1 MTLRLSL
8 FYAAIFLAIGIM
20 VPFWPLWL
28 KSRGMAEAEIGLLLS
43 AGMWVRAVSN
53 PLVAQAADRRG
64 SRRRAILV
72 LAFGALAAYGLFI
85 PARGFWAL
93 LAVSLPATVMFSSML
108 PLCET
113 VAMARVR
120 THRLDYGRMR
130 LWGSVTFILAAT
142 LGGWLLAGRPADM
155 VLWMVLGALA
165 LTVAAAFAMP
175 DARTPQGLPRHRAPL
190 AAMLRDRRFIVFL
203 LCASLLQASH
213 AVYYGF
219 ATLHWRA
226 AGYHETVI
234 GALWAEGVIA
244 EVVLFAFSGAVVA
257 RLGPRGLLAL
267 AAAAGMVRWT
277 VLGASTALPA
287 LIAVQGLHAFT
298 FGATHLAAMHH
309 IARTVA
315 PEVAATAQSLYSST
329 AMGVVMG
336 IVMMASGWLYGSF
349 AGAAFYAMVVL
360 SFAGGVIAVALAGA
374 GGRRRDISPD

>member
-8 FYAAIFLAIGIM
+8 FYAAIFLAIGIV

-64 SRRRAILV
+64 SRRTAILT

-93 LAVSLPATVMFSSML
+93 LAVSVLATVLFSSML

-113 VAMARVR
+113 VTMARVR
-120 THRLDYGRMR
+120 AHGLDYGRIR

-142 LGGWLLAGRPADM
+142 LGGSMLAGRPEDM

-165 LTVAAAFAMP
+165 LTAAAAFAMP
-175 DARTPQGLPRHRAPL
+175 DARVPPGVARHRAPI
-190 AAMLRDRRFIVFL
+190 ARMLRDRRFLAFL

-226 AGYHETVI
+226 AGHDGTVI

-257 RLGPRGLLAL
+257 RLGPRRLLAL
-267 AAAAGMVRWT
+267 AALAGMVRWT
-277 VLGASTALPA
+277 VLGTSTALPA

-298 FGATHLAAMHH
+298 FGATHLGAMHH
-309 IARTVA
+309 IARNVA

-349 AGAAFYAMVVL
+349 AGAAFYAMVAL
-360 SFAGGVIAVALAGA
+360 SFAGGVVAVALAG
-374 GGRRRDISPD
+374 GSGRR